1 MPYQDLHLAQEY
13 ETPPDRPLYLAHIHY
28 RTDDGPSGPDFVHRT
43 EGAGDTPA
51 EAAKDALATIR
62 RVAKDEGRIT
72 ILSLHIAR
80 NRLRFYA
87 APLDLE
93 EILAEERAKEK
104 EAADGNG

>member
-13 ETPPDRPLYLAHIHY
+13 ETPTDQPEYMAHVHY
-28 RTDDGPSGPDFVHRT
+28 RTEDGPCGPDRVFRT
-43 EGAGDTPA
+43 EGTGETPK
-51 EAAKDALATIR
+51 EATKAALATMR
-62 RVAKDEGRIT
+62 RSAKNEGRIT

-80 NRLRFYA
+80 NRLRFRA

>member
-62 RVAKDEGRIT
+62 RTSRVRAT

-80 NRLRFYA
+80 NRLRFFA

-104 EAADGNG
+104 EAADAHD